1 MLEYNTQ
8 KEKLVLPEYGR
19 NVQQMVDHCMTIED
33 REERNRCATAIVDI
47 MRNLFSHQR
56 DMEDFNKRKIS
67 GSTPLKDFPERYNGL
82 ISDLNE
88 KITNL
93 ENALDKKN
101 TEIDN
106 LKKTITSLEADLKA
120 SFSAWFGQKMKEF
133 EDTFEKKI
141 N

>member
-1 MLEYNTQ
+1 MNF
-8 KEKLVLPEYGR
+8 
-19 NVQQMVDHCMTIED
+19 NN
-33 REERNRCATAIVDI
+33 RE
-47 MRNLFSHQR
+47 
-56 DMEDFNKRKIS
+56 IS

-120 SFSAWFGQKMKEF
+120 SFSAWFDQKMKEF
-133 EDTFEKKI
+133 EDTFEKKTK
-141 N
+141 

>member
-1 MLEYNTQ
+1 MNF
-8 KEKLVLPEYGR
+8 
-19 NVQQMVDHCMTIED
+19 NN
-33 REERNRCATAIVDI
+33 RE
-47 MRNLFSHQR
+47 
-56 DMEDFNKRKIS
+56 IS
-67 GSTPLKDFPERYNGL
+67 GETPLKKFPEIYNGL
-82 ISDLNE
+82 ISYLNE

-106 LKKTITSLEADLKA
+106 LKKTITSLEANLKA

>member
-1 MLEYNTQ
+1 MNF
-8 KEKLVLPEYGR
+8 
-19 NVQQMVDHCMTIED
+19 NN
-33 REERNRCATAIVDI
+33 RE
-47 MRNLFSHQR
+47 
-56 DMEDFNKRKIS
+56 IS

-106 LKKTITSLEADLKA
+106 LKKTITSLEANLKA

>member
-1 MLEYNTQ
+1 MN
-8 KEKLVLPEYGR
+8 
-19 NVQQMVDHCMTIED
+19 
-33 REERNRCATAIVDI
+33 
-47 MRNLFSHQR
+47 
-56 DMEDFNKRKIS
+56 FNDRKIS
-67 GSTPLKDFPERYNGL
+67 GSTPLKDFPEKYNGL
-82 ISDLNE
+82 ISDLNS
-88 KITNL
+88 KITDL

-106 LKKTITSLEADLKA
+106 LKKTITSLEANLKA

>member
-1 MLEYNTQ
+1 MNF
-8 KEKLVLPEYGR
+8 
-19 NVQQMVDHCMTIED
+19 NN
-33 REERNRCATAIVDI
+33 RE
-47 MRNLFSHQR
+47 
-56 DMEDFNKRKIS
+56 IS
-67 GSTPLKDFPERYNGL
+67 GETPLKKCPEIYNGL

-106 LKKTITSLEADLKA
+106 LKKTISSLEADLKA
-120 SFSAWFGQKMKEF
+120 SFSAWFDQKMGEF
-133 EDTFEKKI
+133 EDILEKKT

>member
-1 MLEYNTQ
+1 MN
-8 KEKLVLPEYGR
+8 
-19 NVQQMVDHCMTIED
+19 
-33 REERNRCATAIVDI
+33 
-47 MRNLFSHQR
+47 
-56 DMEDFNKRKIS
+56 FNDRKIS

-82 ISDLNE
+82 ISDLND
-88 KITNL
+88 KITDL

-106 LKKTITSLEADLKA
+106 LKKTLTSLEANLKA
-120 SFSAWFGQKMKEF
+120 SFSAWLGQKLQEF

>member
-1 MLEYNTQ
+1 MNF
-8 KEKLVLPEYGR
+8 
-19 NVQQMVDHCMTIED
+19 NN
-33 REERNRCATAIVDI
+33 RE
-47 MRNLFSHQR
+47 
-56 DMEDFNKRKIS
+56 IS
-67 GSTPLKDFPERYNGL
+67 GETPLKKFPEIYNGL

-120 SFSAWFGQKMKEF
+120 SFSAWFDQKMSEF
-133 EDTFEKKI
+133 EDILGKKTK
-141 N
+141 

>member
-1 MLEYNTQ
+1 MNF
-8 KEKLVLPEYGR
+8 
-19 NVQQMVDHCMTIED
+19 NN
-33 REERNRCATAIVDI
+33 RE
-47 MRNLFSHQR
+47 
-56 DMEDFNKRKIS
+56 IS

-82 ISDLNE
+82 ISDLND
-88 KITNL
+88 KITDL

-101 TEIDN
+101 IEIDN